1 MTAAGVHQ
9 AAPGAMPARVA
20 GPGRGWLR
28 LAWLYLVSRRV
39 PAAAGLL
46 AGFGALLWAALHWR
60 WSVSGGPAAA
70 IVIPLAIEAGAA
82 AVIAVTTYGP
92 FGEPERATGRWLPF
106 LRLGAAVALTAAAIG
121 ALAAGSTGGELPGGF
136 VALARNV
143 AGMTGTG
150 LLCAALLGGILAWTG
165 PMAYL
170 VLTERWPEARQR
182 RGSGRAGRRTTWAG
196 RCAPAWCSRPA
207 WCWSRCAG
215 SVSRRG
221 TGPPS
226 HSGRAAISC
235 TRSWPGRS
243 G

>member
-143 AGMTGTG
+143 AGMTGAG

-170 VLTERWPEARQR
+170 VLTETAL
-182 RGSGRAGRRTTWAG
+182 AGGATTPWIWAG
-196 RCAPAWCSRPA
+196 RPPHDVGGAL
-207 WCWSRCAG
+207 CAG
-215 SVSRRG
+215 LVFAAGLVLVTVRG
-221 TGPPS
+221 VRES
-226 HSGRAAISC
+226 ARDRA
-235 TRSWPGRS
+235 T
-243 G
+243 